1 MTSCHFCFKIAS
13 SSAADFCS
21 SHSSKFRFKQQ
32 NIVVAVKSILIKGRM
47 VFNMIEK
54 QFQFQQVNSKIIER
68 IIDDDNVNIN
78 HMVLPKGNA
87 LPEHFSNSNVYMI
100 VSRGNITLRLDEQQ
114 EHIYPSGSI
123 IAIPYNTKM
132 NISNRN
138 DEILEFFV
146 VKAPSPR
153 FFNK

>member
-1 MTSCHFCFKIAS
+1 
-13 SSAADFCS
+13 
-21 SHSSKFRFKQQ
+21 
-32 NIVVAVKSILIKGRM
+32 
-47 VFNMIEK
+47 MIEK

-100 VSRGNITLRLDEQQ
+100 VSRGNITLKLDEQQ